1 MIEAHLTPLQCLFK
15 PLIDLL
21 SYSLLSLRQWSG
33 VFFIELENVW
43 NLTGGRSVR
52 QSSVKCVSQFP
63 WSLGSGKTCALFPV
77 FEVSK
82 PPDGGNNCRVL
93 YQQCLYIISQQSISP
108 LNPSPENWFI
118 KTKSRE
124 FGTVEW
130 FIYVCVR
137 KLLLTQPCQLSH
149 TSHLALLQN
158 VIWWRAEF
166 MVCSNERS
174 SKDL

>member
-108 LNPSPENWFI
+108 LNPPPQNWFI

-130 FIYVCVR
+130 FICVCPETVVD
-137 KLLLTQPCQLSH
+137 PALSIV
-149 TSHLALLQN
+149 SH
-158 VIWWRAEF
+158 F
-166 MVCSNERS
+166 SPRS
-174 SKDL
+174 AAKCNLVESRIYGL